1 MKLNNLYTKSDTLFS
16 LSIFLVLALLLST
29 NNGSVAIAGAAVLV
43 SFLLIYRNRE
53 KIKLD
58 NHDKIVIACLSA
70 YAISNVPLVLLDWDN
85 FRYFRGASRVILCIP
100 IYFSFKYFLNTKCIY
115 IKPLVW
121 GTILG
126 SFGAFLFACY
136 QHFVEG
142 RLRVDGFLFSINFGY
157 LACSLAV
164 LALALLRYN
173 ILRTLLLVSF
183 LFAST
188 ATLMT
193 LTRGAIFA
201 LPLVLALILIIN
213 IKRIGIKNFLFTS
226 LGLSSLL
233 IGSYF
238 VSPQF
243 QERLD
248 FTIYEV
254 TSITNGNVEQALSSG
269 GRLLLWRA
277 AFEAFKERPLIGLT
291 HPERET
297 LNRELASQGVINDW
311 AAGVKRGHAHSQ
323 YFDQLA
329 SGGILGIISVIFT
342 LAVPFGYFFRF
353 REKSD
358 AAYVGCLFV
367 FSFALF
373 CLTEVALQQNLI
385 STFYG
390 YMLAL
395 FFAATQLEINDNL
408 VGAETKQ

>member
-1 MKLNNLYTKSDTLFS
+1 MKLNYLNIKSNVLFS
-16 LSIFLVLALLLST
+16 LSIFLILALLLST
-29 NNGSVAIAGAAVLV
+29 NNGSVAIAGATVFV
-43 SFLLIYRNRE
+43 SFLLIYSNKE

-58 NHDKIVIACLSA
+58 RHDKIVIVCLSA
-70 YAISNVPLVLLDWDN
+70 YTISNLPMTFLDWDN
-85 FRYFRGASRVILCIP
+85 FRYFRGASRIILCVP
-100 IYFSFKYFLNTKCIY
+100 IYFSFKYLLNTKSIY
-115 IKPLVW
+115 IKPIIW
-121 GTILG
+121 GTIVG
-126 SFGAFLFACY
+126 CTGAFLLACY

-173 ILRTLLLVSF
+173 ILRPLLLLSF
-183 LFAST
+183 LFASI

-193 LTRGAIFA
+193 LTRGAIFV
-201 LPLVLALILIIN
+201 LPIVLALVIAFN
-213 IKRIGIKNFLFTS
+213 IKRIGIKSFLFTS
-226 LGLSSLL
+226 LTLISLI

-243 QERLD
+243 QNRVD
-248 FTIYEV
+248 FTVYEI
-254 TSITNGNVEQALSSG
+254 TSIINGDVNQAASTG

-277 AFEAFKERPLIGLT
+277 AFEAFKERPTVGLT
-291 HPERET
+291 HPEREA
-297 LNRELASQGVINDW
+297 LNKELANEGVINDW
-311 AAGVKRGHAHSQ
+311 AAGIKRGHAHSQ

-329 SGGILGIISVIFT
+329 SGGLLGIVSVIFT

-353 REKSD
+353 RDRSN

-395 FFAATQLEINDNL
+395 FFAATQLEVKDNMAR
-408 VGAETKQ
+408 VETTQ